1 MIKMNSIVIVIKE
14 LIENRKM
21 IFNLAKYELRMMYA
35 GNTLGGLWLFLNPLI
50 QITLFWVVFGAGIRG
65 GGPVGDTPFIVWLL
79 AGLIPWF
86 NISACFSSGANSISS
101 KLVVASKMNFPLSIV
116 PIYTILSQLAIHGI
130 LLIFVFLSLV
140 IFNVGFDGL
149 NIIRLI
155 YIVPTTTIFL
165 ISLAY
170 ITSTAVSVFKDFNLL
185 ISHLT
190 RLFMW
195 LTPIMWLP
203 LNMTRGIRIMIRVNP
218 IHYMINGYRN
228 AFLYGNVAVE
238 PPNGLDTIYFWLL
251 VIFMLFLGTKIHVKF
266 RREFI
271 DYL

>member
-1 MIKMNSIVIVIKE
+1 MNSIIIVIKE

-21 IFNLAKYELRMMYA
+21 VFNLAKYEAQTMYA
-35 GNTLGGLWLFLNPLI
+35 GHILGGFWLFLNPLI
-50 QITLFWVVFGAGIRG
+50 QVTLFWVVFGIGIRG
-65 GGPVGDTPFIVWLL
+65 GGPVGDIPFIVWLL

-86 NISACFSSGANSISS
+86 NISACFSSGANSIYS
-101 KLVVASKMNFPLSIV
+101 KLMIASKMNFPLSIV
-116 PIYTILSQLAIHGI
+116 PVYTILSQLVIHGI
-130 LLIFVFLSLV
+130 LLIFVFLSLI
-140 IFNVGFDGL
+140 IFNVGFGGL
-149 NIIRLI
+149 NIFRLI

-170 ITSTAVSVFKDFNLL
+170 ITSTVVSVFRDFGLL
-185 ISHLT
+185 IGHIT

-195 LTPIMWLP
+195 ITPIMWTP
-203 LNMTRGIRIMIRVNP
+203 LNMTRGIRIMIRINP
-218 IHYMINGYRN
+218 VHYMTNGYRN

-238 PPNGLDTIYFWLL
+238 TSNWLDTIYFWIL